1 MLCDFI
7 RVVWWSCHCLEQSG
21 TNRLYRMPCAVC
33 VGHVVWLLQCVY
45 GLFCFQSSR
54 TKYAWK
60 GMSADPLWTYEMFV
74 QYLAR
79 IIFFLSLSLSVCLS
93 ACLPA
98 CLAVCLSAS
107 SHSNFLNASVCTFM
121 CKHHQA
127 SVLAWYVNAYLYIT
141 HSATTHRQ
149 CCPMY
154 RISRKS
160 VYFNLI

>member
-21 TNRLYRMPCAVC
+21 TNRLHRMPCAVC

-79 IIFFLSLSLSVCLS
+79 IIFFLSLSVCLS

-98 CLAVCLSAS
+98 CLPGCLSVCLPLLILNFKCFCVHFHVQAS
-107 SHSNFLNASVCTFM
+107 SSIRTCMVCK
-121 CKHHQA
+121 C
-127 SVLAWYVNAYLYIT
+127 I
-141 HSATTHRQ
+141 
-149 CCPMY
+149 
-154 RISRKS
+154 S
-160 VYFNLI
+160 VYHTFCNNTSTVLSNVPYLKRVGLF